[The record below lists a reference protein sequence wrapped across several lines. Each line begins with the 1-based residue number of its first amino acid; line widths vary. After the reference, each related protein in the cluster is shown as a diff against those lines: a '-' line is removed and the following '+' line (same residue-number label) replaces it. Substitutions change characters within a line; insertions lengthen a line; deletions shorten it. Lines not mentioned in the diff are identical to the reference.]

1 MNQVWLEPGY
11 NVCTGY
17 KGALGGKGTFLGLWH
32 PGTNRFSGDL
42 PLSLGPELAFSASVQ
57 SSDTHQAGVALK
69 SKGQQIHSVTTR
81 QSWPKRGGGWE
92 DVRALLFPEAGSW
105 QQLSPLGGEAC
116 AGLRTEE
123 FGRKAQNSWPFVLV
137 SSKWETLKGGQ
148 HPAIRSQTLQDS
160 CLSTGCLVM
169 YSSNYGHWPHA
180 DTALG
185 TQQYSLSG

>member
-1 MNQVWLEPGY
+1 MSLSPAGCLEGRDTPFTMNQVWLEPGY

-17 KGALGGKGTFLGLWH
+17 KGALGGKETFLGLWH

-137 SSKWETLKGGQ
+137 SSKWETLKGVSILPSDPRPCRT
-148 HPAIRSQTLQDS
+148 PACLQ
-160 CLSTGCLVM
+160 GA
-169 YSSNYGHWPHA
+169 W
-180 DTALG
+180 
-185 TQQYSLSG
+185 